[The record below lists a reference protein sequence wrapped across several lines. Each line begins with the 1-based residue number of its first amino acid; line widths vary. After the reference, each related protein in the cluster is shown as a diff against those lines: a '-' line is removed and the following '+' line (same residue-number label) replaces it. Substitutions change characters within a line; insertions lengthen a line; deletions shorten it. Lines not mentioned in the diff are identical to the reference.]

1 MAVFLKD
8 LYLLESKVKDL
19 KLKKDSAKV
28 IYDYYEK
35 QLYAK
40 HQMNDSIY
48 RESFKYYVK
57 DIDQLNDIYAII
69 TDSLSLEERLAVP
82 QEPTP
87 DKKDK

>member
-35 QLYAK
+35 KLYEE
-40 HQMNDSIY
+40 HQMNDSTY
-48 RESFKYYVK
+48 RESFKYYLD
-57 DIDQLNDIYAII
+57 DIDQLNDIYSII
-69 TDSLSLEERLAVP
+69 TDSLSLEERLVVP
-82 QEPTP
+82 KEATP
-87 DKKDK
+87 DKEEE